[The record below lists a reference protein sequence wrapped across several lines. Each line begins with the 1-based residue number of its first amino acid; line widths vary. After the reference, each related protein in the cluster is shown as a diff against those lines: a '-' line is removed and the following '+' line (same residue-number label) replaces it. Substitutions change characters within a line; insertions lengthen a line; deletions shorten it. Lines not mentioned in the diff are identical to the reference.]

1 MVASGE
7 LDAPVV
13 IGRDHLDGGSVA
25 SPNRE
30 TEAMADG
37 SDAVSDWPLLNA
49 LLNTASGATWVSF
62 HHGGGVGIGYSQHAG
77 LVVVCDGTPEA
88 ARRIERVLWND
99 PATGVMRH
107 ADAGVSGRLACAREY
122 GLKLPMLEDEDA

>member
-1 MVASGE
+1 
-7 LDAPVV
+7 
-13 IGRDHLDGGSVA
+13 
-25 SPNRE
+25 
-30 TEAMADG
+30 MADG

-107 ADAGVSGRLACAREY
+107 ADAGYPDALACAREH
-122 GLKLPMLEDEDA
+122 GLKLPMLAAEDA